1 MQCQITKWK
10 QIQLN
15 GLKLYL
21 TCRKKFANVDVP
33 EFYQSHQ
40 MSQYEDFEFVFNV
53 KLTET
58 KVIWMDIIQPDL
70 KQLILKKLKLCTKIM
85 PNTLE
90 ILNTH
95 FELICNVKLN
105 EEKIQMNGLKLY
117 FISKKNQGVY

>member
-1 MQCQITKWK
+1 
-10 QIQLN
+10 
-15 GLKLYL
+15 
-21 TCRKKFANVDVP
+21 
-33 EFYQSHQ
+33 
-40 MSQYEDFEFVFNV
+40 
-53 KLTET
+53 
-58 KVIWMDIIQPDL
+58 MDIIQPDL